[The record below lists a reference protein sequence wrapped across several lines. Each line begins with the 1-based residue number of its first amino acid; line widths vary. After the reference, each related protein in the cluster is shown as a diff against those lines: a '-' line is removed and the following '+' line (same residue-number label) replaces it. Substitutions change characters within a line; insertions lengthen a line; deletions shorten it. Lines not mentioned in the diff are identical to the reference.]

1 MAKRA
6 TTEEFVA
13 NAKLIHGDRYD
24 YSKVD
29 YQGRHKHVTIVCVEH
44 GEFNQK
50 PVYHTLRKAGCPL
63 CANFVVPRDTFDD
76 FVAKANATHD
86 SQYVYHSEL
95 YSCATV
101 KTTITCKVHGQFT
114 QLPFAHVYGQGC
126 PTCAIGPFSRKSV
139 EWLDYIAETQSVDIQ
154 HARNGGEYIVPGT
167 KYKVDGF
174 CATTNTVYEFHGD
187 FWHGNPALYESHEVH
202 PVSLRTMGELYARTI
217 AREKVIKDLG
227 YNLITIWESDWN
239 QHKGK
244 CNDQ

>member
-1 MAKRA
+1 M

-29 YQGRHKHVTIVCVEH
+29 YQGRHKHATIICAEH

-50 PVYHTLRKAGCPL
+50 PVYHTLREAGCPL
-63 CANFVVPRDTFDD
+63 CANFVCPRDTFED
-76 FVAKANATHD
+76 FVKKANKTH
-86 SQYVYHSEL
+86 SSTYL
-95 YSCATV
+95 YREDAYTNSST
-101 KTTITCKVHGQFT
+101 KTTITCKKHGEFT

-126 PTCAIGPFSRKSV
+126 PTCATGPQSRSALTWLSYRSKVDGV
-139 EWLDYIAETQSVDIQ
+139 EIRTAE
-154 HARNGGEYIVPGT
+154 NGGEYLIVGT

-202 PVSLRTMGELYARTI
+202 PVSLQTMGELYERTM
-217 AREKVIKDLG
+217 AREKVIKALG
-227 YNLITIWESDWN
+227 YNLITIWESHWN
-239 QHKGK
+239 KLK
-244 CNDQ
+244 KNT